1 MVNNLAQL
9 KRALVKGTEFDIVA
23 HARQECVGQRRRVN
37 VADTTGFYS
46 VIPDKPDSRETLANN
61 GRGSYLGWSKA
72 PFWKFEDG
80 TCTLYDSNKVF
91 TSEHIIISLKVV

>member
-23 HARQECVGQRRRVN
+23 HARQECVVQRRRVN

-61 GRGSYLGWSKA
+61 GRGSYLGVA
-72 PFWKFEDG
+72 QFFRGP
-80 TCTLYDSNKVF
+80 
-91 TSEHIIISLKVV
+91 SLLAWQGDPIPYGCIV